1 MSSAS
6 KVTLTVSVT
15 ASLSIIAFVH
25 WAQQDDRRKLR
36 LGVIRDQERQEGKR
50 RNEEELREQQRLQ
63 ALLQEKEEKDLKT

>member
-6 KVTLTVSVT
+6 KVTLTVSVI

-36 LGVIRDQERQEGKR
+36 LGVIRDQERQERIR

-63 ALLQEKEEKDLKT
+63 ALLQEKEEKVLKT

>member
-36 LGVIRDQERQEGKR
+36 LGVIRDQERQERKR

-63 ALLQEKEEKDLKT
+63 ALLQQKEEKDLKT

>member
-6 KVTLTVSVT
+6 KVTLTVSVI

-36 LGVIRDQERQEGKR
+36 LGVIRDQERQERKR

-63 ALLQEKEEKDLKT
+63 ALLQEKEEKVLKT

>member
-6 KVTLTVSVT
+6 KVTLTVSVI
-15 ASLSIIAFVH
+15 ASLSIIGFVH

-36 LGVIRDQERQEGKR
+36 LGVIRDQERQERKR

>member
-6 KVTLTVSVT
+6 KGTLTVSVI

-36 LGVIRDQERQEGKR
+36 LGVIRDQERQERKR
-50 RNEEELREQQRLQ
+50 RNAEELREQQRLQ
-63 ALLQEKEEKDLKT
+63 ALLQQKEEKDLKT

>member
-6 KVTLTVSVT
+6 KVTLTVSVI

-36 LGVIRDQERQEGKR
+36 LGVMRDQERQERKR

-63 ALLQEKEEKDLKT
+63 ALLQEKEEKVLKT